1 MPAQRGFVDIDRPET
16 RVAAEE
22 FPMPSGQL
30 PISAGPRPT
39 APLTVSQLNRRV
51 AELLESSCP
60 PVWVAGEV
68 SNFTRAASGHWYF
81 SLKDAGAQVRCVMF
95 RHRAQ
100 GVGFVPREGDR
111 VELRGLPGL
120 YQPRGDFQLGVEQ
133 MRRAGAG
140 DLYQQFLR
148 IRDRLRGEG
157 LLEAECKRPLPAH
170 PRCVG
175 VITSAQAAA
184 LRDVLAILRS
194 RAPHV
199 PVVLYPSAVQG
210 GDAPAGLLAALT
222 VAARRRECDVL
233 LLVRGGGSIE
243 DLWAFNDEGLAR
255 AIAASPIPVVSGV
268 GHESDV
274 TIADF
279 VADVRA
285 PTPTAAAALA
295 VPDRAALL
303 EALARDRGRLWRAFG
318 RVQRD
323 AEQRVDLAARQLRS
337 PAAYLAARGHEL
349 RGLARRLAL
358 AGTARVGRAAQRLA
372 MADLRR
378 RPPAVAPA
386 AARLATLAR
395 RLERAGAAAL
405 ERREAALRALA
416 LQLDLVS
423 PRAVLARGYAILS
436 TDRGHVVRA
445 SHEVMPGQTLNATL
459 AEGSLALRVEAAAS
473 APAEGSR

>member
-1 MPAQRGFVDIDRPET
+1 MDIDRLET
-16 RVAAEE
+16 RVSADE
-22 FPMPSGQL
+22 L
-30 PISAGPRPT
+30 PLPT
-39 APLTVSQLNRRV
+39 GSRGAAPLTVSQLNRRV
-51 AELLESSCP
+51 ADLIESHCP
-60 PVWVAGEV
+60 PVWVVGEV

-81 SLKDAGAQVRCVMF
+81 SLKDVGAQVRCVMF

-148 IRDRLRGEG
+148 IRDRLRAEG
-157 LLEAECKRPLPAH
+157 LLEVGRKRPLPTH

-184 LRDVLAILRS
+184 LRDVLATLRS

-199 PVVLYPSAVQG
+199 AVVVYPSPVQG
-210 GDAPAGLLAALT
+210 ADAPEGLVAALA
-222 VAARRRECDVL
+222 VAARRRDCDVL

-243 DLWAFNDEGLAR
+243 DLWAFNDESLAR

-279 VADVRA
+279 VADLRA
-285 PTPTAAAALA
+285 PTPTAAAAAA
-295 VPDRAALL
+295 VPERLVLL
-303 EALARDRGRLWRAFG
+303 EALERDRGRLVRGFG
-318 RVQRD
+318 RMQRD
-323 AEQRVDLAARQLRS
+323 AEQRLDLAARQLRS
-337 PAAYLAARGHEL
+337 PTAYLAARGHDL
-349 RGLARRLAL
+349 RGFARRLAL
-358 AGTARVGRAAQRLA
+358 AGTARTARAAQRLA
-372 MADLRR
+372 MADLRL

-386 AARLATLAR
+386 SARLATLAR
-395 RLERAGAAAL
+395 RLERAGATLL
-405 ERREAALRALA
+405 ERREASLRMLA
-416 LQLDLVS
+416 QQLELVS

-436 TDRGHVVRA
+436 TDRGLVVRA
-445 SHEVMPGQTLNATL
+445 SHEVAAGDRLHATL
-459 AEGSLALRVEAAAS
+459 ADGALALRVEAGPS
-473 APAEGSR
+473 SPAEGSR